1 MSEAKDF
8 LEMVLEKRRKVRR
21 MEEALAENTARAES
35 VTGLAFTERVQT
47 SNKSTIDATLA
58 ALEEERQ
65 KLVDAQNELEDMTE
79 RAKALINTV
88 RDDEVTWQILW
99 HRYILGESW
108 KEMSARL
115 HYSRTSLYLKLEQGL
130 GLIQERLNTT
140 EHKNVLNYR
149 KGIGQKAL

>member
-8 LEMVLEKRRKVRR
+8 LEMVREKRRKVRR

-47 SNKSTIDATLA
+47 SNKYTIDATLA

-79 RAKALINTV
+79 RAGK
-88 RDDEVTWQILW
+88 
-99 HRYILGESW
+99 S
-108 KEMSARL
+108 K
-115 HYSRTSLYLKLEQGL
+115 
-130 GLIQERLNTT
+130 
-140 EHKNVLNYR
+140 
-149 KGIGQKAL
+149 GQKGGGMMDIVMGFIIGTFAGSIVVTFTLRLFFVNAKWRDE

>member
-8 LEMVLEKRRKVRR
+8 LEMVREKRRKVRR
-21 MEEALAENTARAES
+21 MEEALAENTAQAES

-65 KLVDAQNELEDMTE
+65 KLVDAQNELKDMTE

-88 RDDEVTWQILW
+88 REDEVTWQILW

-140 EHKNVLNYR
+140 EHD
-149 KGIGQKAL
+149 

>member
-8 LEMVLEKRRKVRR
+8 LEMVREKRRKVRR

-35 VTGLAFTERVQT
+35 VTGLAFTFTERVQT
-47 SNKSTIDATLA
+47 SNKATIDATLA

-65 KLVDAQNELEDMTE
+65 KLADAQNELEDMME

-130 GLIQERLNTT
+130 GLIQERLNTI
-140 EHKNVLNYR
+140 EHD
-149 KGIGQKAL
+149 

>member
-8 LEMVLEKRRKVRR
+8 LEMVREKRRKVRR

-35 VTGLAFTERVQT
+35 VTVLAFTERVQT

-108 KEMSARL
+108 KEMSTRL

-130 GLIQERLNTT
+130 GLIQERLNTI
-140 EHKNVLNYR
+140 EHD
-149 KGIGQKAL
+149 

>member
-8 LEMVLEKRRKVRR
+8 LEMVREKRRKVRR

-35 VTGLAFTERVQT
+35 VTGLAFTEWVQT
-47 SNKSTIDATLA
+47 SNKSTIDAKLA

-130 GLIQERLNTT
+130 GLIQERLNTI
-140 EHKNVLNYR
+140 EHD
-149 KGIGQKAL
+149 

>member
-1 MSEAKDF
+1 MTDVKDF
-8 LEMVLEKRRKVRR
+8 LEMVREKRRKVRR

-35 VTGLAFTERVQT
+35 VTGLALTERVQT

-65 KLVDAQNELEDMTE
+65 KLADAQKELEDMTE
-79 RAKALINTV
+79 QAKALINTV

-108 KEMSARL
+108 KEMSVRL
-115 HYSRTSLYLKLEQGL
+115 HYSRWTLMRIADAGIEDIAKIATSCN
-130 GLIQERLNTT
+130 I
-140 EHKNVLNYR
+140 VLHH
-149 KGIGQKAL
+149 AT

>member
-8 LEMVLEKRRKVRR
+8 LEMVREKRRKVRR

-35 VTGLAFTERVQT
+35 VTGLSFTERVQT

-65 KLVDAQNELEDMTE
+65 KLADAQNELEDMME

-130 GLIQERLNTT
+130 GLIQERLNTI
-140 EHKNVLNYR
+140 EHD
-149 KGIGQKAL
+149 

>member
-8 LEMVLEKRRKVRR
+8 LEMVREKRRKVRR
-21 MEEALAENTARAES
+21 MGEALAENTVRAES

-65 KLVDAQNELEDMTE
+65 KLADAQNELEDMME

-88 RDDEVTWQILW
+88 RDDGVTWQILW

-130 GLIQERLNTT
+130 GLIQERLNTI
-140 EHKNVLNYR
+140 EHD
-149 KGIGQKAL
+149 

>member
-8 LEMVLEKRRKVRR
+8 LEMVREKRRKVRR

-65 KLVDAQNELEDMTE
+65 KLVDAQNELKDMTE

-88 RDDEVTWQILW
+88 REDEVTWQILW
-99 HRYILGESW
+99 HRYILGGE
-108 KEMSARL
+108 
-115 HYSRTSLYLKLEQGL
+115 LE
-130 GLIQERLNTT
+130 RD
-140 EHKNVLNYR
+140 VR
-149 KGIGQKAL
+149 PAAL

>member
-8 LEMVLEKRRKVRR
+8 LEMLREKRRKVRR

-35 VTGLAFTERVQT
+35 VTGLAFTVRVQT

-108 KEMSARL
+108 KEMSTRL

-130 GLIQERLNTT
+130 GLIQERLNII
-140 EHKNVLNYR
+140 EHD
-149 KGIGQKAL
+149 

>member
-8 LEMVLEKRRKVRR
+8 LEMVREKRRKVRR

-35 VTGLAFTERVQT
+35 VLAFTERVQT
-47 SNKSTIDATLA
+47 SNKYTIDATLA

-65 KLVDAQNELEDMTE
+65 KLVDAQNELKDMTE

-88 RDDEVTWQILW
+88 REDEVTWQILW

-140 EHKNVLNYR
+140 EHD
-149 KGIGQKAL
+149 

>member
-1 MSEAKDF
+1 MNDVKDF
-8 LEMVLEKRRKVRR
+8 LEMVREKRRKVRR

-65 KLVDAQNELEDMTE
+65 KLVDAQNELEDLTE

-130 GLIQERLNTT
+130 GLIQERLNTI
-140 EHKNVLNYR
+140 EHDCTRLNI
-149 KGIGQKAL
+149 KMC

>member
-8 LEMVLEKRRKVRR
+8 LEMVREKRRKVRR
-21 MEEALAENTARAES
+21 MKEALAENTARAES
-35 VTGLAFTERVQT
+35 VTGLVFTERVQT
-47 SNKSTIDATLA
+47 SNKFSIDATLA

-65 KLVDAQNELEDMTE
+65 KLADAQKELEDMTE

-130 GLIQERLNTT
+130 GLIQEGLNTI
-140 EHKNVLNYR
+140 EHD
-149 KGIGQKAL
+149 

>member
-1 MSEAKDF
+1 MREAKDF
-8 LEMVLEKRRKVRR
+8 LEMVREKRRKVRR
-21 MEEALAENTARAES
+21 MEEALAENTVRAES

-79 RAKALINTV
+79 RVKALINTV

-108 KEMSARL
+108 KEMSTRL

-130 GLIQERLNTT
+130 GLIQERLNTI
-140 EHKNVLNYR
+140 EHD
-149 KGIGQKAL
+149 

>member
-8 LEMVLEKRRKVRR
+8 LEMVREKRRRVRR

-35 VTGLAFTERVQT
+35 ITGLAFTERVQT
-47 SNKSTIDATLA
+47 SNKSSIDATLA

-65 KLVDAQNELEDMTE
+65 KLADAQKELEDMTE

-130 GLIQERLNTT
+130 GLIQERLNII
-140 EHKNVLNYR
+140 EHD
-149 KGIGQKAL
+149 

>member
-8 LEMVLEKRRKVRR
+8 LEMVREKRRKVRR

-35 VTGLAFTERVQT
+35 VTGLAVTERVQT

-65 KLVDAQNELEDMTE
+65 KLVDAQNELKDMTE

-88 RDDEVTWQILW
+88 REDEVTWQILW

-140 EHKNVLNYR
+140 EHD
-149 KGIGQKAL
+149 

>member
-1 MSEAKDF
+1 MNDVKF
-8 LEMVLEKRRKVRR
+8 TLEMVREKRRKVRR
-21 MEEALAENTARAES
+21 MEEALAENTVRAEL

-65 KLVDAQNELEDMTE
+65 KLADAQNELEDMTE

-99 HRYILGESW
+99 HRYIFGESW

-130 GLIQERLNTT
+130 GLIQERLNTI
-140 EHKNVLNYR
+140 EHD
-149 KGIGQKAL
+149 

>member
-8 LEMVLEKRRKVRR
+8 LEMVREKRRKVRR

-65 KLVDAQNELEDMTE
+65 KLVDAQNELKDMTE

-88 RDDEVTWQILW
+88 REDEVTWQILW

-115 HYSRTSLYLKLEQGL
+115 HYSRTSLYLKLGL
-130 GLIQERLNTT
+130 DSRKI
-140 EHKNVLNYR
+140 EHY
-149 KGIGQKAL
+149 

>member
-1 MSEAKDF
+1 MNDVKDF
-8 LEMVLEKRRKVRR
+8 LEMVREKRRKVRR

-35 VTGLAFTERVQT
+35 VTGLAITERVQT

-88 RDDEVTWQILW
+88 REDEVTWQILW

-130 GLIQERLNTT
+130 GLIQERLNTI
-140 EHKNVLNYR
+140 EHD
-149 KGIGQKAL
+149 

>member
-8 LEMVLEKRRKVRR
+8 LEMVRGKRRKVRR

-35 VTGLAFTERVQT
+35 VTGLVFTERVQT

-88 RDDEVTWQILW
+88 REDEVTWQILW

-130 GLIQERLNTT
+130 GLIQERLNTI
-140 EHKNVLNYR
+140 EHD
-149 KGIGQKAL
+149 

>member
-8 LEMVLEKRRKVRR
+8 LEMVREKRRKVRR
-21 MEEALAENTARAES
+21 MEEALAENTTRAES

-65 KLVDAQNELEDMTE
+65 KLADAQNELEDMME

-130 GLIQERLNTT
+130 GLIQERLNTI
-140 EHKNVLNYR
+140 EHD
-149 KGIGQKAL
+149 

>member
-1 MSEAKDF
+1 MNDVKDF
-8 LEMVLEKRRKVRR
+8 LEMVREKRRKVRR

-35 VTGLAFTERVQT
+35 GTGLAFTERVQT
-47 SNKSTIDATLA
+47 SNKFSIDATLA

-65 KLVDAQNELEDMTE
+65 KLADAQKELEDMTE

-130 GLIQERLNTT
+130 GLIQERLNII
-140 EHKNVLNYR
+140 EHD
-149 KGIGQKAL
+149 

>member
-1 MSEAKDF
+1 MNDVKDF
-8 LEMVLEKRRKVRR
+8 LEMVREKRRKVRR

-47 SNKSTIDATLA
+47 SNKSTLA

-88 RDDEVTWQILW
+88 REDEVTWQILW

-130 GLIQERLNTT
+130 GLIQERLNTI
-140 EHKNVLNYR
+140 EHD
-149 KGIGQKAL
+149 

>member
-8 LEMVLEKRRKVRR
+8 LEMVREKRRKVRR

-35 VTGLAFTERVQT
+35 ETGLAFTERVQT

-65 KLVDAQNELEDMTE
+65 KLVDAQNELKDMTE

-88 RDDEVTWQILW
+88 REDEVTWQILW

-140 EHKNVLNYR
+140 EHD
-149 KGIGQKAL
+149 

>member
-8 LEMVLEKRRKVRR
+8 LEMVREKRRKVRR
-21 MEEALAENTARAES
+21 MEEALAENAVRAES

-65 KLVDAQNELEDMTE
+65 KLVDAQKELEGLME

-99 HRYILGESW
+99 HRYVLGESW

-130 GLIQERLNTT
+130 GLIQERLNTI
-140 EHKNVLNYR
+140 EHD
-149 KGIGQKAL
+149 

>member
-1 MSEAKDF
+1 MNDVKF
-8 LEMVLEKRRKVRR
+8 TLEMVRAKRRKVRR
-21 MEEALAENTARAES
+21 MEEALAENTVRAES

-65 KLVDAQNELEDMTE
+65 KLADAQNELEDMTE

-99 HRYILGESW
+99 HRYILGENW

-130 GLIQERLNTT
+130 GLIQERLNTI
-140 EHKNVLNYR
+140 EHD
-149 KGIGQKAL
+149 

>member
-8 LEMVLEKRRKVRR
+8 LEMVREKRRKVRR
-21 MEEALAENTARAES
+21 MEEALAENTVRAES

-65 KLVDAQNELEDMTE
+65 KLADAQNELEDMME

-88 RDDEVTWQILW
+88 RDDGVTWQILW

-130 GLIQERLNTT
+130 GLIQERLNTI
-140 EHKNVLNYR
+140 EHD
-149 KGIGQKAL
+149 

>member
-8 LEMVLEKRRKVRR
+8 LEMVREKRRKVRR

-65 KLVDAQNELEDMTE
+65 KLADAQNELEDMME

-130 GLIQERLNTT
+130 GLIQERLNTI
-140 EHKNVLNYR
+140 EHD
-149 KGIGQKAL
+149 

>member
-8 LEMVLEKRRKVRR
+8 LEMVREKRRKVRR

-35 VTGLAFTERVQT
+35 VTRLAFTERVQT

-65 KLVDAQNELEDMTE
+65 KLADAQNELKDMTE
-79 RAKALINTV
+79 RAKALINMV
-88 RDDEVTWQILW
+88 RDDEVMWQILW

-108 KEMSARL
+108 KKMSARL

-130 GLIQERLNTT
+130 GLIQERLNTI
-140 EHKNVLNYR
+140 EHD
-149 KGIGQKAL
+149 

>member
-8 LEMVLEKRRKVRR
+8 LEMVREKRRKVRR

-35 VTGLAFTERVQT
+35 VKASPVTERVQT
-47 SNKSTIDATLA
+47 SNKYTIDATLA

-65 KLVDAQNELEDMTE
+65 KLVDAQNELKDMTE

-88 RDDEVTWQILW
+88 REDEVTWQILW

-140 EHKNVLNYR
+140 EHD
-149 KGIGQKAL
+149 

>member
-8 LEMVLEKRRKVRR
+8 LEMVREKRRKVRR

-35 VTGLAFTERVQT
+35 VPGLAFTERVQA
-47 SNKSTIDATLA
+47 SNKFSIDTTLA

-65 KLVDAQNELEDMTE
+65 KLADAQKELEGMME

-99 HRYILGESW
+99 HRYVLGESW

-130 GLIQERLNTT
+130 GLIQERLNII
-140 EHKNVLNYR
+140 EHD
-149 KGIGQKAL
+149 

>member
-8 LEMVLEKRRKVRR
+8 LEMVREKRRKVRR
-21 MEEALAENTARAES
+21 MEEALAENTAR
-35 VTGLAFTERVQT
+35 AFTERVQT

-65 KLVDAQNELEDMTE
+65 KLVDAQNELKDMTE

-88 RDDEVTWQILW
+88 REDEVTWQILW

-140 EHKNVLNYR
+140 EHD
-149 KGIGQKAL
+149 

>member
-8 LEMVLEKRRKVRR
+8 LEMVREKRRRVRR

-35 VTGLAFTERVQT
+35 VTGLALTERVQT

-65 KLVDAQNELEDMTE
+65 KLVDARNELEDMTE

-88 RDDEVTWQILW
+88 SEDGVTWQILW

-130 GLIQERLNTT
+130 GLIQERLNTI
-140 EHKNVLNYR
+140 EHD
-149 KGIGQKAL
+149 

>member
-8 LEMVLEKRRKVRR
+8 LEMVREKRRKVRR

-35 VTGLAFTERVQT
+35 VTGLAITERVQT
-47 SNKSTIDATLA
+47 SNKSTIHATLA

-65 KLVDAQNELEDMTE
+65 KLVDAQNELKDMTE

-88 RDDEVTWQILW
+88 REDEVTWQILW

-140 EHKNVLNYR
+140 EHD
-149 KGIGQKAL
+149 

>member
-1 MSEAKDF
+1 MNDAKDF
-8 LEMVLEKRRKVRR
+8 LEMVREKRRKVRR
-21 MEEALAENTARAES
+21 MEEALAENTVRAES

-65 KLVDAQNELEDMTE
+65 KLADAQNELEDMTE
-79 RAKALINTV
+79 RAKVLINTV

-115 HYSRTSLYLKLEQGL
+115 HYSRTSLYRKLEQGL
-130 GLIQERLNTT
+130 GLIQERWNTM
-140 EHKNVLNYR
+140 EHD
-149 KGIGQKAL
+149 